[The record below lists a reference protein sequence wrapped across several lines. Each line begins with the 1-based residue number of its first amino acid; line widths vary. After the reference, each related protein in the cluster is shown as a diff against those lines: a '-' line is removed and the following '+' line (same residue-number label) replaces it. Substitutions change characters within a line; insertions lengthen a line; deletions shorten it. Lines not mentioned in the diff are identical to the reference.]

1 MVEATVNIPGYR
13 VLEKIYT
20 GIRTLVYRGL
30 RKQDQQ
36 PVVIKLMRNEYPSF
50 NELVQFRNQYTIAKN
65 LDIPGI
71 VQPLSLE
78 TYGNG
83 YALVMEDFGGISL
96 QEWIKQNIP
105 SVEEFLD
112 IAIQITLI
120 LEKLHRDR
128 IIHKDIKPANILIN
142 PTTKQIKII
151 DFSIASLPKTMYRI
165 CSISS
170 TSTSRN
176 IPTLI

>member
-1 MVEATVNIPGYR
+1 M
-13 VLEKIYT
+13 
-20 GIRTLVYRGL
+20 
-30 RKQDQQ
+30 
-36 PVVIKLMRNEYPSF
+36 IKLMRNEYPSF

-112 IAIQITLI
+112 IAIQITLFI
-120 LEKLHRDR
+120 KTSNRLIFSSTPQPNKSKLST
-128 IIHKDIKPANILIN
+128 L
-142 PTTKQIKII
+142 
-151 DFSIASLPKTMYRI
+151 ASLLCPKLCTGFVP
-165 CSISS
+165 SHQPLPAEISQ
-170 TSTSRN
+170 
-176 IPTLI
+176 P